1 MSRQDFLIS
10 ASSSLLVAAAPA
22 PPPARDVD
30 VGGGFDMLAEPQLAS
45 NDVLYPPSMEGLWKC
60 ERVVTVAE
68 GDSFAAETI
77 WKALGGGRKK
87 LQEPESY
94 LTKFIRSS
102 LISDDFVVLDRGYD
116 VSSRKGANNVVWSVE
131 QPSQLTFDKTE
142 VTVLRRVV
150 EVPSDKG
157 WGCQEVVR
165 IKDGPFVRAA
175 FIKRRYRRSY
185 DETGV
190 NRVVEG
196 LEIVK
201 TYRVLDGVAG
211 TEFPTSTTKSTIRM
225 TRPPSS

>member
-1 MSRQDFLIS
+1 MNRHDFLVS
-10 ASSSLLVAAAPA
+10 ASSSLLLSVA
-22 PPPARDVD
+22 PPPAARDVD
-30 VGGGFDMLAEPQLAS
+30 VGGGFDMLAEPQLTS
-45 NDVLYPPSMEGLWKC
+45 KDVLYPPSMEGLWNC
-60 ERVVTVAE
+60 ERVVTVSE

-77 WKALGGGRKK
+77 WKALGGGRKQN
-87 LQEPESY
+87 QEPESY

-116 VSSRKGANNVVWSVE
+116 VLSRKGANNVVWSVD
-131 QPSQLTFDKTE
+131 QPSQLSFDKTE
-142 VTVLRRVV
+142 VTVLRRVI

-157 WGCQEVVR
+157 WGCQELVR

-201 TYRVLDGVAG
+201 TFRVLDGVAG

-225 TRPPSS
+225 TRPSSS